1 MNKICISKNW
11 QLSFGQKNSICVP
24 VDLPNDYAISKS
36 RDPNAPGGASN
47 GFFLGGDGTYTK
59 ELSLENKHYILDIDG
74 GYMCTAVKLNNT
86 LLSIHPHGYTPHL
99 VDLTETM
106 KPNAENTLAITT
118 HAHQPSTRWY
128 TGAGLYR
135 DVFLWEGGDVR
146 LEPWD
151 VFVTT
156 PTTDSV
162 HVAYEVSSDREASL
176 LLRAT
181 VLDAEGNTVKVAENA
196 LSVIGGQKNPVSLAI
211 SMENAKLWDTETPYL
226 YTLRS
231 EILENGKIIES
242 DERRFG
248 IRTIAYNSH
257 DGLVLNGKSIK
268 LRGGCIHHDHGVLGA
283 AEFPA
288 ACRRKL
294 TKLKEVGFNAIRSAH
309 NPPSTVLLDLCDEMG
324 IILMDEAFD
333 CWRIEKGGNL
343 NYHAWFDDHWAR
355 DIAAMVLRDRA
366 HPCVFSYSIGNEIP
380 EADGMSDGDKWAKL
394 LSDEIRKYDTTRPV
408 TSAVW
413 EMGDKS
419 TWAERTKNYFAVLD
433 ICGYNYA
440 FRRLESDHEL
450 FPERVIW
457 LSETKALPFYQS
469 WKMVCENSHVIGDF
483 TWVAYDNIG
492 EAGTGRALWARDGKI
507 PGISLAEYPWRTC
520 YQGDFDLC
528 GHRRPQSFFR
538 EAIWVGGKEP
548 KIFTTHPE
556 HYGEDYTGTGWH
568 WYDVLDTWTFDNAY
582 LGKPVKCE
590 VYTDADEIEWILNGN
605 CLGRST
611 TVQAISTIDI
621 PYEPGTLEAIAY
633 KNGNVVGRSSLRTVG
648 EAASLK
654 VVPESTSFKADN
666 RDLCYFDITITD
678 KDGNRVPNAQNE
690 LVCLVDGG
698 ELMGIFSGDP
708 KNEDEYTSRV
718 CHAFEGRAVA
728 IVRTKN
734 EGKVTLTVGSTGLLS
749 GSATASAL

>member
-1 MNKICISKNW
+1 MKKVCISKDW
-11 QLSFGQKNSICVP
+11 LLGFDRKKPCTLP
-24 VDLPNDYAISKS
+24 VDLPNDYAISKP
-36 RDPNAPGGASN
+36 RDPKAPGGASN
-47 GFFLGGDGTYTK
+47 GFFVGGDGIYTK

-74 GYMCTAVKLNNT
+74 AYMCAGVTFNGRRLCM
-86 LLSIHPHGYTPHL
+86 HPHGYAPLL
-99 VDLTETM
+99 VDLTEFA
-106 KPNAENTLAITT
+106 KANEKNTLEITT
-118 HAHQPSTRWY
+118 HGHQPSTRWY
-128 TGAGLYR
+128 SGAGLYR
-135 DVFLWEGGDVR
+135 DVFLWEGGDIR

-151 VFVTT
+151 VFVST
-156 PTTDSV
+156 PTTDRV
-162 HVAYEVSSDREASL
+162 HVAYEVASDKNADV

-181 VLDAEGNTVKVAENA
+181 VLDADGNAAWIAETSI
-196 LSVIGGQKNPVSLAI
+196 SVIGGQKIPASLDI
-211 SMENAKLWDTETPYL
+211 SVENAKLWDTENPYL
-226 YTLRS
+226 YTLKS
-231 EILENGKIIES
+231 EIIENGTVTES
-242 DERRFG
+242 DSRRFG
-248 IRTIAYNSH
+248 IRTIAYNAK
-257 DGLVLNGKSIK
+257 DGLLLNGKSIK

-294 TKLKEVGFNAIRSAH
+294 SKLKAVGFNAIRSAH
-309 NPPSTVLLDLCDEMG
+309 NPPSTVMLDLCDEMG

-333 CWRIEKGGNL
+333 CWRIEKGGSL
-343 NYHAWFDDHWAR
+343 GYHAWFDDHWAR

-419 TWAERTKNYFAVLD
+419 TWARRTENYFAVLD

-450 FPERVIW
+450 YPERVMW
-457 LSETKALPFYQS
+457 LSETKALPFYDS
-469 WKMVCENSHVIGDF
+469 WKIVMNNSHVLGDF

-492 EAGTGRALWARDGKI
+492 EAGTGRALWARDGRI

-520 YQGDFDLC
+520 FQGDFDLC
-528 GHRRPQSFFR
+528 GYRRPQSYSR
-538 EAIWVGGKEP
+538 EAIWLGGKEP

-556 HYGEDYTGTGWH
+556 HYGEGYTGTGWH
-568 WYDVLDTWTFDNAY
+568 WYDVLDTWTY
-582 LGKPVKCE
+582 EESYIGKPVKCE
-590 VYTDADEIEWILNGN
+590 VYTDADEVEWILNGKTM
-605 CLGRST
+605 GRSVT
-611 TVQAISTIDI
+611 ERAISTLDI
-621 PYEPGTLEAIAY
+621 PYEPGKLEAIAY
-633 KNGNVVGRSSLRTVG
+633 KDGSEVGRSTLNTVG
-648 EAASLK
+648 APAAVSVL
-654 VVPESTSFKADN
+654 PETSTLSADN
-666 RDLCYFDITITD
+666 RDLCYFDITIGD
-678 KDGNRVPNAQNE
+678 KDGNRIPNAAHE

-708 KNEDEYTSRV
+708 KNEDAYTSRV

-734 EGKVTLTVGSTGLLS
+734 PGKVTVTVGSEGLTS
-749 GSATASAL
+749 GHATVDAL